1 MGYKI
6 YTRPKLK
13 NPLLIASWPGIGNI
27 GLIAVDYLRQQLSAT
42 LLAEIEPW
50 YFFYPNRVIIK
61 SGILEDMRFPSSRF
75 YYARLAER
83 DVIIFIGEEQ
93 PYEGMRRYAE
103 GERAYDLANQ
113 VLDVAFKFGCKRIYS
128 SGAAVALIHHSTKPK
143 VWAVPNS
150 KELIRE
156 AKGYENA
163 VLMSDIHSRKGQGA
177 ISGLNGLLLGVARE
191 RGLDG
196 MCLMGEIPVYLQGM
210 FLPYPKASK
219 SVLEVLLHILG
230 ISIDFTNLDG
240 WSQKTENRIDELLEE
255 FNKTLPA
262 QLREGIMDGLD
273 KLREKPDRPGQL
285 TEEDAKKAI
294 SEIEKFFRT
303 GGKGDEEKPL

>member
-1 MGYKI
+1 
-6 YTRPKLK
+6 
-13 NPLLIASWPGIGNI
+13 
-27 GLIAVDYLRQQLSAT
+27 
-42 LLAEIEPW
+42 
-50 YFFYPNRVIIK
+50 
-61 SGILEDMRFPSSRF
+61 
-75 YYARLAER
+75 
-83 DVIIFIGEEQ
+83 
-93 PYEGMRRYAE
+93 
-103 GERAYDLANQ
+103 
-113 VLDVAFKFGCKRIYS
+113 
-128 SGAAVALIHHSTKPK
+128 
-143 VWAVPNS
+143 
-150 KELIRE
+150 
-156 AKGYENA
+156 
-163 VLMSDIHSRKGQGA
+163 MSDIHSRKGQGA